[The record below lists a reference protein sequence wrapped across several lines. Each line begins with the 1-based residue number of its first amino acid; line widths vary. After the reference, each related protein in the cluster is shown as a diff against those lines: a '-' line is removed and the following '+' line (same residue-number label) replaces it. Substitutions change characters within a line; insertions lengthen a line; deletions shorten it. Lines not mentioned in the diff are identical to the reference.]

1 MALTIEE
8 RARVTVQGWVAKPRK
23 AKADAVAWEA
33 VDEADPAAEAWSVYW
48 QGVSSTPV
56 RLSSKEAAY
65 ALRTTLLAAYSQGQQ
80 DLRTAFFQLFPAPY
94 QQPVSEKKF

>member
-8 RARVTVQGWVAKPRK
+8 RSRVTVQGWVAKPRK
-23 AKADAVAWEA
+23 AKTDAIVWEE
-33 VDEADPAAEAWSVYW
+33 VGESDPDAHAWSVYW

-56 RLSSKEAAY
+56 RLPTKEAAY